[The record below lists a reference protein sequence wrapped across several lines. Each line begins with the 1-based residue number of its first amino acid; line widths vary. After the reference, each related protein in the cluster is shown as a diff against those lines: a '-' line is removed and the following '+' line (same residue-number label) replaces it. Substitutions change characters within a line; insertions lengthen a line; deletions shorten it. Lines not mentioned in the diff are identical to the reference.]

1 MLHHGETG
9 LIQSADG
16 QVVTILFTTV
26 DACDTC
32 GLKVVCAPGK
42 QTDRLLTLPHAGEF
56 EAGQKVRI
64 EEHSNLELHL
74 ALIQFGLPMLAFLI
88 GLFIGYIL
96 PLQDFLPRELSAF
109 LLACVGL
116 GLSFFIARHLVQKI
130 ADVVPEK
137 YLRIVPLA

>member
-16 QVVTILFTTV
+16 AKVTILFTTV

-32 GLKVVCAPGK
+32 GLKVICAPGK
-42 QTDRLLTLPHAGEF
+42 QTERLLTMPHSGDF
-56 EAGQKVRI
+56 QPGQKVQI
-64 EEHSNLELHL
+64 EERSNLELHL

-88 GLFIGYIL
+88 GLLIGYIL
-96 PLQDFLPRELSAF
+96 PFQNFLPRELSAF
-109 LLACVGL
+109 LVACVGL
-116 GLSFFIARHLVQKI
+116 GLSFFVARHLVQKI
-130 ADVVPEK
+130 ADIVPEK